1 MSQPLLATARLQF
14 LYQVSGLNHRL
25 NMYMA
30 YNDVLGQHQMV
41 DRDGITTV
49 LWTLGGQYAW
59 DKIRAIFT
67 AASLPAPA
75 SLSLFQRSGTLW
87 NLIDVASLTGIG
99 TYAGTVAL
107 ASQGTW
113 VLRDL
118 AFKKLRFVLLELP
131 FGYVGHF
138 NNGLSS
144 DGQLNAV
151 SNMLSGADTN
161 ANAPYRWMKSRG
173 DRFLAA
179 NGVIAGLTFDLN
191 DKLKRARG
199 FE

>member
-14 LYQVSGLNHRL
+14 LYQVSGFNHRL
-25 NMYMA
+25 NCYVA

-49 LWTLGGQYAW
+49 LWSLGGQYLW
-59 DKIRAIFT
+59 DKFRALYS
-67 AASLPAPA
+67 AASLAAPA
-75 SLSLFQRSGTLW
+75 SLSLFQRSGSLW
-87 NLIDVASLTGIG
+87 NLIDVTTLTGIG
-99 TYAGTVAL
+99 TSGGAFTAGNMY
-107 ASQGTW
+107 TW

-118 AFKKLRFVLLELP
+118 QFKKLRFLSLENVY
-131 FGYVGHF
+131 GYVGHW
-138 NNGLSS
+138 NNGLRG
-144 DGQLNAV
+144 DAATDAV
-151 SNMLSGADTN
+151 TNMLSGADAS

-179 NGVIAGLTFDLN
+179 SGAVAGLTLDLN

-199 FE
+199 YE

>member
-1 MSQPLLATARLQF
+1 MSQPLLATARLQL
-14 LYQVSGLNHRL
+14 LYQVSGFNHRL
-25 NMYMA
+25 NTYMA

-49 LWTLGGQYAW
+49 LWTLGAQYLW
-59 DKIRAIFT
+59 DKFRSLYS

-75 SLSLFQRSGTLW
+75 SVSLFQRSGSLW
-87 NLIDVASLTGIG
+87 NLIDVAALTGVG
-99 TYAGTVAL
+99 TSTGAVAL
-107 ASQGTW
+107 ANQYTW

-118 AFKKLRFVLLELP
+118 AFKKLRFLSLENVY
-131 FGYVGHF
+131 GYVGHW
-138 NNGLSS
+138 NNGITPDTSTNNMT
-144 DGQLNAV
+144 NA
-151 SNMLSGADTN
+151 LSGADTN

-179 NGVIAGLTFDLN
+179 TGVVAGLTLDLN

-199 FE
+199 YE